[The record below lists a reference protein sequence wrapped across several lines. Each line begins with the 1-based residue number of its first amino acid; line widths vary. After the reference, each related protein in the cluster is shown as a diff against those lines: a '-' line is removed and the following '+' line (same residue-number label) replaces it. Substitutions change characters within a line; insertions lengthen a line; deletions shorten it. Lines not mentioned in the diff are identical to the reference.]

1 MKKAHWL
8 VWAMLMG
15 LPCIAH
21 AQVYKWKDKEGVTL
35 YSDSPPPGNIP
46 YELVDNV
53 RTAPKTSNTPAANT
67 DSQASRNAAALRRQV
82 DAEQERRSDEKK
94 RAEEEARRANCQN
107 AKSNYQNY
115 KAGGRIYKMSPEG
128 EREYLGD
135 EDIQRGLEQATKEV
149 KQYCTD
155 EGEEG

>member
-8 VWAMLMG
+8 VWVMLMG
-15 LPCIAH
+15 LPWMVH

-35 YSDSPPPGNIP
+35 YSDSPPPGNIS

-53 RTAPKTSNTPAANT
+53 RTAPKTNTPAASP
-67 DSQASRNAAALRRQV
+67 DSQAARNAAALRRQS

-128 EREYLGD
+128 EREYLGN
-135 EDIQRGLEQATKEV
+135 EDIQRGLEEATKEV
-149 KQYCTD
+149 KQYCTG
-155 EGEEG
+155 EGETD

>member
-8 VWAMLMG
+8 VWVMLMG
-15 LPCIAH
+15 LPWTVY

-35 YSDSPPPGNIP
+35 YSDSPPSGNIP

-53 RTAPKTSNTPAANT
+53 RTAPKSANVPVATDSPAA
-67 DSQASRNAAALRRQV
+67 RNAAALRRQA
-82 DAEQERRSDEKK
+82 DAEQERRGDEKK
-94 RAEEEARRANCQN
+94 RAEKEARRANCQN
-107 AKSNYQNY
+107 AKSNYQNF
-115 KAGGRIYKMSPEG
+115 KVGGRIYKMSPEG

-135 EDIQRGLEQATKEV
+135 EDIQRGLEEATKEV

-155 EGEEG
+155 EGGED